1 VPLFASAG
9 AEVVTV
15 GQSRSFPIVSDT
27 VSAANLAI
35 VQRLGIRSALIVPLM
50 LGARALG
57 TLTLC
62 LTRGRLRREGDVALA
77 EELGRR
83 TATAIEHARLY
94 EHARAAV
101 ALREQT
107 LAIVSHDLRSPLA
120 TIVMAASI
128 LGDDDLTRN
137 TPRSRVL
144 AAEKIQSATE
154 RMDRMIE
161 DLLDFASIEA
171 GRLSMTTRP
180 YQAATIIADSVAS
193 FDALATRQRVT
204 LTGVTAPEL
213 PAILCDRD
221 RILQVIANLVGNALK
236 SVVAGDSVCLSVTRT
251 EREAVFSVADTGRG
265 ISHADQKRLFE
276 RYWRSPDARY
286 KGSGLGLAIARGLV
300 EAHRGRLWV
309 ESEPNHGATFFF
321 TVPLVTPVA

>member
-1 VPLFASAG
+1 MFASAG
-9 AEVVTV
+9 AEVVAI
-15 GQSRSFPIVSDT
+15 GQSRWIPIISDT
-27 VSAANLAI
+27 VVSAGDLVIAR
-35 VQRLGIRSALIVPLM
+35 RLGIRSMLVVPLM

-57 TLTLC
+57 SLTLC
-62 LTRGRLRREGDVALA
+62 LTGDRQRSEGDTALA
-77 EELGRR
+77 EEFARR
-83 TATAIEHARLY
+83 AATAIEHARLY

-120 TIVMAASI
+120 TIVMAASL

-137 TPRSRVL
+137 SPRSRVL

-171 GRLSMTTRP
+171 GRLSMTTKP
-180 YQAATIIADSVAS
+180 HNVATIIADSVVS
-193 FDALATRQRVT
+193 FEALATRQRVK
-204 LTGVTAPEL
+204 LTGVAAPGL
-213 PAILCDRD
+213 PPILCDRD

-236 SVVAGDSVCLSVTRT
+236 IVTSGDSVCLSARQG
-251 EREAVFSVADTGRG
+251 ERELVFSVADTGRG

-286 KGSGLGLAIARGLV
+286 KGTGLGLAIARGLI

-309 ESEPNHGATFFF
+309 ESEPNHGATFLF
-321 TVPLVTPVA
+321 TVPLAEPVA